1 MKKFINDLEKN
12 GFVKKEKIG
21 FDQIIKHIERAVLD
35 LRAAEANLEIDF
47 VVSYNCS
54 YSAMLKAGRAL
65 MFLFSYRPSDG
76 QQHKT
81 VVLFSEKALGIEFF
95 NLVNKFDKMRV
106 LRNKFTYDEPEI
118 QVSESQAKDALVGA
132 KAFVLKISNFIETKN
147 PQIKLIK
154 NT

>member
-1 MKKFINDLEKN
+1 MIEEFIKNLEKD
-12 GFVKKEKIG
+12 GFVKREKIG

-35 LRAAEANLEIDF
+35 LKAAEANLAIDF

-65 MFLFSYRPSDG
+65 MFLFALRPSDG

-81 VVLFSEKALGIEFF
+81 VVLFSEKALGRKFF
-95 NLVNKFDKMRV
+95 NLTNKFDKMRV

-118 QVSESQAKDALVGA
+118 QVSESQAKNALIDA
-132 KAFVLKISNFIETKN
+132 KAFVSEVGNFIEAKN
-147 PQIKLIK
+147 PQIKLLK
-154 NT
+154 